1 LLAKEDAVM
10 TETLDVADLTSWLSG
25 LPAANA
31 YVELDAEHC
40 LLAEYARR
48 RLACRA
54 LARRDVLFCRYN
66 RPGREYSLQ
75 IPEHVVSAIAGWP
88 RTHGALLA
96 RLRRAPAAARSPA
109 ELARA

>member
-1 LLAKEDAVM
+1 M

-54 LARRDVLFCRYN
+54 LARRGVLFCRYN
-66 RPGREYSLQ
+66 RPQ